1 MRARFPTPARRIAS
15 GGRRRGG
22 WRLGGRWLR
31 RGRRRGRL
39 RGRRRGGGRRGGGRG
54 RGDGGGGEAGVVDR
68 RVDLDL
74 GEGDLLLLGA
84 ALDRRL
90 DLEGV
95 LHAAGVAVVAEIGL
109 EHDRLAVHQPA
120 PLPVDRQV
128 GDGVD
133 VIVED
138 VAAEQR

>member
-39 RGRRRGGGRRGGGRG
+39 RDRRRGGGRRGGGRG

-90 DLEGV
+90 DQEGV
-95 LHAAGVAVVAEIGL
+95 FHAAGIAEVAEVGL
-109 EHDRLAVHQPA
+109 EHDQIGRASC
-120 PLPVDRQV
+120 R
-128 GDGVD
+128 
-133 VIVED
+133 
-138 VAAEQR
+138 

>member
-22 WRLGGRWLR
+22 WGLGGRWLR
-31 RGRRRGRL
+31 RGRWRGRL
-39 RGRRRGGGRRGGGRG
+39 RRRRWGGGRR

-90 DLEGV
+90 DQEGV
-95 LHAAGVAVVAEIGL
+95 FHAAGIAEVAEVGF
-109 EHDRLAVHQPA
+109 EHDRLA
-120 PLPVDRQV
+120 
-128 GDGVD
+128 
-133 VIVED
+133 I
-138 VAAEQR
+138 